1 MWQAIYIVGLAGVDI
16 KGILCF
22 VLTRVLELLPLAV
35 VFMVVRQL
43 FNLGTLELIG
53 LAALLSLPYVYLYYI
68 RNIKQ
73 FRNLLVA

>member
-1 MWQAIYIVGLAGVDI
+1 
-16 KGILCF
+16 
-22 VLTRVLELLPLAV
+22 
-35 VFMVVRQL
+35 MVVRQL

-73 FRNLLVA
+73 FRSLLAA